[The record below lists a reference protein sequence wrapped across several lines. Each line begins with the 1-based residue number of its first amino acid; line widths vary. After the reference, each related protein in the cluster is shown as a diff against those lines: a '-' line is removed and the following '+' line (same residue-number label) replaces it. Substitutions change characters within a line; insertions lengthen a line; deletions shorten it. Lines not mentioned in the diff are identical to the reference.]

1 MTHSVR
7 EAPQRKR
14 LPHTRDSITHKF
26 SISGHEG
33 YIIVGIYEDGR
44 PGEIFLKMGKEGST
58 LGGLLDTIGILTS
71 IALQHGVP
79 LDVIVD
85 KLSHTRFEPSGFTKD
100 VKIREASSIVDY
112 VFRWLTALFD
122 GSDEDAQAEPT
133 SPQISEVEGP

>member
-7 EAPQRKR
+7 EAPQRER

-112 VFRWLTALFD
+112 VFRWLTDLFD